1 MKADTESQKKKG
13 SNFFHYLHTSLSKI
27 YNWLIKRKSTY
38 KKNTTLRFES
48 SNNN

>member
-27 YNWLIKRKSTY
+27 YNWLIKRKSTF